1 MNQTTLLPQGAPLA
15 DPNSGPRNPDPRV
28 ADPRAAEI
36 LASVRQ
42 TFSEKGFDGASMQDL
57 AKAAGMSVGNFYRYF
72 SSKAGIVAAII
83 ESDLCEVERDFAQVL
98 ASDQPFVRL
107 KALVRE
113 QLPQHSANKDSD
125 LWAEISVVA
134 RRHSEIGA
142 AALRMEARIR
152 AALHN
157 VIARQTGLPLPDV
170 ARRFAAEADFILLL
184 FKASSCSGDA
194 YSSHQDR
201 LNDLI
206 IASID
211 QTLDSISQ
219 TTRNS

>member
-1 MNQTTLLPQGAPLA
+1 VNQTAPFPTTGNPA
-15 DPNSGPRNPDPRV
+15 DPRPDPREQ
-28 ADPRAAEI
+28 DPRVAEI
-36 LASVRQ
+36 LASVRRA
-42 TFSEKGFDGASMQDL
+42 FSEKGFDGASMQDL
-57 AKAAGMSVGNFYRYF
+57 ARAAGMSVGNFYRYF

-83 ESDLCEVERDFAQVL
+83 ESDLCQVETDFAKVMS
-98 ASDQPFVRL
+98 AADPFTEL
-107 KALVRE
+107 KSLVRT
-113 QLPQHSANKDSD
+113 QLPQHSANRDSD

-142 AALRMEARIR
+142 AALAMESRIR
-152 AALHN
+152 AALHS
-157 VIARQTGLPLPDV
+157 VIARHTGLPLAEA

-194 YSSHQDR
+194 YSSHQSR

-211 QTLDSISQ
+211 QPLDTISH
-219 TTRNS
+219 TARNS